1 MSYIEDDLDS
11 DMFFYGDG
19 VTDIE
24 IDDDDDVE

>member
-24 IDDDDDVE
+24 IDDDDVE